1 MARDE
6 SYTPTWV
13 VNAVKEVVGD
23 IALDPTGNG
32 QGLIAYSEITQEQ
45 NTFTTD
51 WTPYLSE
58 SDTVFMNPPYSKGS
72 TFVDELWKYLDLG
85 VVDVAITLTLPGLLH
100 NKSSA
105 WMFSSAYCHAIAF
118 PCGRINY
125 ENNGD
130 SNPRDA
136 LFALWCGSDCD
147 WGAEATGL
155 FAYTFSRLKSP
166 TGSGSRV
173 NGCLVAYPHETSSPD
188 HQHRQLGLLD

>member
-6 SYTPTWV
+6 SYTPKWV
-13 VNAVKEVVGD
+13 VDAVKEVVGD

-85 VVDVAITLTLPGLLH
+85 VVDVAITLTLPGLMH
-100 NKSSA
+100 NKSSG
-105 WMFSSAYCHAIAF
+105 WMFSSRYCRVIAF

-125 ENNGD
+125 ENNGN
-130 SNPRDA
+130 SNDRDA
-136 LFALWCGSDCD
+136 LFALWVGRDCD
-147 WGAEATGL
+147 WEEDVTNR
-155 FAYTFSRLKSP
+155 FVRIFSKLKSP
-166 TGSGSRV
+166 IGSGSRV